1 MFRKIVSNLAFSPAL
16 VGQLGF
22 YAKRLKKEEATR
34 RVGLIFTAL
43 ALIVQS
49 FAVFSPPEPVNA
61 SSPSD
66 FIPGGV
72 STLSGYL
79 SHYDANTNN
88 IKDLFTT
95 LGITRTNVVNAR
107 AGEIN
112 SKGVYSWGLTSR
124 FSAAQGERSY
134 TIKTANGGT
143 RTFYMRPLSNW
154 DTGANVAGGSYYQ
167 AYIGTA
173 SNGTWFALMKICGI

>member
-22 YAKRLKKEEATR
+22 YARRLKKEEATR

-79 SHYDANTNN
+79 SHYDANTTN

-95 LGITRTNVVNAR
+95 LGITRANVVNAR

-134 TIKTANGGT
+134 TVKTANGGT

-154 DTGANVAGGSYYQ
+154 DT
-167 AYIGTA
+167 
-173 SNGTWFALMKICGI
+173 